1 MDWIMYI
8 ISFILGGIVMFMT
21 ICIVY
26 AAKQEEPVNRVHFYV
41 ARDKDGTLFL
51 YIGKPYRTDTQFC
64 GSTMDESVILLTGH
78 HFESYGLN
86 ENDYKELKWED
97 DPVEVFINVED

>member
-26 AAKQEEPVNRVHFYV
+26 AAKREEPVNRVHFFV
-41 ARDKDGTLFL
+41 ARDMDGRLFL
-51 YIGKPYRTDTQFC
+51 YIGKPIRVDKRFSPNPIEGIIALGC
-64 GSTMDESVILLTGH
+64 GCNLQW
-78 HFESYGLN
+78 YGLN
-86 ENDYKELKWED
+86 ENNYKDLKWED
-97 DPVEVFINVED
+97 EPVEVFINMED

>member
-1 MDWIMYI
+1 MDWIMLVI
-8 ISFILGGIVMFMT
+8 AFILGAISMFMT
-21 ICIVY
+21 ICIGY
-26 AAKQEEPVNRVHFYV
+26 AAKREEPANRAHFYV

-64 GSTMDESVILLTGH
+64 GSTMDKNVILLTGH

-86 ENDYKELKWED
+86 ENDYKDLKWED
-97 DPVEVFINVED
+97 EPLEVFVNMED